1 LGDQR
6 GIPAGLL
13 QELEDVVGPEN
24 TLVSQED
31 KEPYSHDESPG
42 PGFLP
47 GAVVKPGSAGEV
59 SKVVRAAASWGVPVV
74 PRGLGTGLSG
84 GALAVHGGVVVSLE
98 RMDSILEIDEENLV
112 AVVEPGLVV
121 GRLHQAVEALGL
133 FYPPD
138 PASLESCSIGGNLA
152 ENAGGP
158 RAFKYGVTSH
168 YVSGV
173 EVVLSSGDMVRWG
186 GKVVKNVSGYDI
198 SHLFIGSEGTLGVFT
213 KAFLRLR
220 PLPPIRY
227 DLLVPFADIGQAT
240 DTVTK
245 IVASKGIVPSLLE
258 FSDGESF
265 RIAHEALGKPPFFP
279 EAGALLII
287 GLDGNDEGEVE
298 RSLGIVGDLCLQEGA
313 CDVMVATTPAQK
325 ERLWEVRR
333 KLLDVIKGVC
343 EKVELEDVVVP
354 RAEIP
359 RFLRAIKESS
369 EAHGIPVAAWGHA
382 GDGNV
387 HVTFLKR
394 GVDDTT
400 WETGLPRLVESVM
413 DTAVSLGGVI
423 TGEHGVGIAKKAF
436 LKKVCGPAELSL
448 MRSVK
453 RALDPAGIMNPG
465 KILEG

>member
-1 LGDQR
+1 MRALR
-6 GIPAGLL
+6 GIPKGLL
-13 QELEDVVGPEN
+13 LRLEAEVGPEN
-24 TLVSQED
+24 TLISEEE
-31 KEPYSHDESPG
+31 KEPYAHDESPG
-42 PGFLP
+42 LRFMPD
-47 GAVVKPGSAGEV
+47 AVVKPGSAGEV
-59 SKVVRAAASWGVPVV
+59 SRVVEAAASWGVPVV

-84 GALAVHGGVVVSLE
+84 GALAVHGGVVISLE

-121 GRLHQAVEALGL
+121 GHLHQAVEALGL

-173 EVVLSSGDMVRWG
+173 EVVLPSGQMVRWG

-198 SHLFIGSEGTLGVFT
+198 SHLFVGSEGTLGVFT

-220 PLPPIRY
+220 PLPPTRC
-227 DLLVPFADIGQAT
+227 DLLVPFADIGQAMG
-240 DTVTK
+240 TVTK
-245 IVASKGIVPSLLE
+245 IVAGKGIVPALLE
-258 FSDGESF
+258 FSDGDSF

-279 EAGALLII
+279 GADALLII
-287 GLDGNDEGEVE
+287 GIDGDDEEEVE
-298 RSLGIVGDLCLQEGA
+298 RRSSIVGDLCLQEGA
-313 CDVMVATTPAQK
+313 CDVMVATTTTQK

-354 RAEIP
+354 RAQIP
-359 RFLRAIKESS
+359 RFVQAVKQASV
-369 EAHGIPVAAWGHA
+369 AHGIPVAAWGHA

-387 HVTFLKR
+387 HVTLLKR
-394 GVDDTT
+394 GVDDAA
-400 WETGLPRLVESVM
+400 WELGLPRLVETVM

-423 TGEHGVGIAKKAF
+423 TGEHGVGMAKKAF
-436 LKKVCGPAELSL
+436 LKKACGKAELSL
-448 MRSVK
+448 MRSLK

-465 KILEG
+465 KILQD